1 MGVLTMNGYDP
12 SDPFHRGATRTYFH
26 RMRHRTLSHPKMGKE
41 DFRMAPGPAPRVR
54 AVVPKNRNR
63 GDPFLQLADLEAGLS
78 TLKDPYLPF
87 ADLEAGL
94 STLEEQEEAA
104 TVEQAA
110 TLEQLG
116 SNGSTIATRD

>member
-1 MGVLTMNGYDP
+1 MK
-12 SDPFHRGATRTYFH
+12 
-26 RMRHRTLSHPKMGKE
+26 HRTLSHPKMGKE
-41 DFRMAPGPAPRVR
+41 AFTYATPS
-54 AVVPKNRNR
+54 N
-63 GDPFLQLADLEAGLS
+63 PFLQLADPKPGLS
-78 TLKDPYLPF
+78 TLEDPYLPF

-116 SNGSTIATRD
+116 SNGSTIATRY